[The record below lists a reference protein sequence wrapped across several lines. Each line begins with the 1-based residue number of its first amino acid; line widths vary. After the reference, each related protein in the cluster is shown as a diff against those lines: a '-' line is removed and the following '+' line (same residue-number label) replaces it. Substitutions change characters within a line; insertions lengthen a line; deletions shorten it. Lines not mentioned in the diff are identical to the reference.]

1 MKGFSP
7 RNLKYM
13 LKFALTYP
21 SLEIMQQAIAQI
33 PWGHNLTIMEKIN
46 DQEERVMVLE
56 HQPIYYILLNKK

>member
-1 MKGFSP
+1 
-7 RNLKYM
+7 M